1 MGKTRNFSKRR
12 GLAGVFLVVLAGIV
26 LFSIL
31 ALFTSEEVSTS
42 DLFVGFL
49 PRKIAIEQ
57 EIGLIGGPG
66 GDGFKHSYLGK
77 ILLSQNGDA
86 AELLRE
92 KGPIHLIR
100 GIVTAQE
107 HSSSFESP
115 SGGDAKLSF
124 SIDSTNSFGL
134 LLVRLN
140 GEIVYSASPKE
151 GDRVEV
157 SLAKSALKQAGNS
170 LVFSTTSSGWR
181 IWSPAYYTL
190 RDVSISASS
199 EGPER
204 ALSQKREF
212 SLSKDELASF
222 VLGRVVFTTV
232 SATQGAS
239 ISIKV
244 NNMTIWKGPI
254 SENSL
259 PVSVD
264 FSSAGTGLSE
274 KNEITFVSEKARAKI
289 ELTGAEVISF
299 TSKSGAQGSP
309 AMTFTLTKEDYE
321 LLRSGRMEGM
331 IEFSVREVPSPGTL
345 AVSIVGDREKTIISS
360 RISAPSKVS
369 ASFGSE
375 NSVMGKNLIVFS
387 SSEGGVFR
395 AGELEIM
402 LVRK

>member
-1 MGKTRNFSKRR
+1 MGKTRNFSERR

-57 EIGLIGGPG
+57 EIGLIGGTSG
-66 GDGFKHSYLGK
+66 EGFRHSYLGK
-77 ILLSQNGDA
+77 ISLSQIGGA
-86 AELLRE
+86 AEILRQA
-92 KGPIHLIR
+92 GPIHLVR

-107 HSSSFESP
+107 HSASFESP
-115 SGGDAKLSF
+115 SGGDAKLAF
-124 SIDSTNSFGL
+124 SVDSTNSFGL
-134 LLVRLN
+134 LIVRLN
-140 GEIVYSASPKE
+140 GEIVYSGSPKE

-157 SLAKSALKQAGNS
+157 SLAKSSLKQAGNS

-190 RDVSISASS
+190 KDLLISASS
-199 EGPER
+199 GGPEG
-204 ALSQKREF
+204 ALFQKREF
-212 SLSKDELASF
+212 SLSKDELSSF
-222 VLGRVVFTTV
+222 VLGRVVFTAV

-259 PVSVD
+259 PVSID

-274 KNEITFVSEKARAKI
+274 RNEITFVSENARSKI
-289 ELTGAEVISF
+289 ELAGAEVIAF

-321 LLRSGRMEGM
+321 LLRSGRMEGR
-331 IEFSVREVPSPGTL
+331 IEFSVREVPSSGTL

-375 NSVMGKNLIVFS
+375 NSVMGKNLLVFS